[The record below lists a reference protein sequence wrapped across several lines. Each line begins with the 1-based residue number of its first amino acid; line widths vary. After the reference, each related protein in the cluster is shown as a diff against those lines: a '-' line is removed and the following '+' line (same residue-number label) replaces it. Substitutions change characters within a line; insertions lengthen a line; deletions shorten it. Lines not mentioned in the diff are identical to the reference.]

1 MNKVVAAES
10 AKLQTIIYNSMWWG
24 FAIFI
29 VHSLGDVTVMS
40 GDSGAIFMDIYC
52 TAHQRSASPQA
63 AV

>member
-1 MNKVVAAES
+1 MAAES

-52 TAHQRSASPQA
+52 AHSSSGLRQ
-63 AV
+63 